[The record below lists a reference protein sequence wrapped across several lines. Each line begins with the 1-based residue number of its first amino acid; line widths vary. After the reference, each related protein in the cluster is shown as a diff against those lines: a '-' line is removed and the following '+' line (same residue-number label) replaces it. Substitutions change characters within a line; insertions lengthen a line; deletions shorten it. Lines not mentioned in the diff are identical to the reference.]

1 MSAMD
6 KCCDQ
11 CTHSLDKPCI
21 DYIPC
26 RTSGP
31 LCHSSEDCKTKIAA
45 IMDRITYGD
54 HGLRIN
60 VGMGTCGLASGAQE
74 VYDSLKAEIDKRGLN
89 ASIVSV
95 GCIGSC
101 YAEVLVE
108 IIAKDSPAVIYS
120 NVEPKKVAGI
130 LNSYM
135 DGDVTN
141 AFALRSRYGKFKGEE
156 KIPLINELDFF
167 KGQALD
173 ALQDCGIID
182 PESIEEYIVH
192 GGYLSLTRVLKEMTP
207 EKVIE
212 EITASKLRGRGG
224 AGFPTGIKLNI
235 CYQVKAD
242 KKFMICNADEGD
254 PGAFMNRLNAEGD
267 PHRIL
272 EGMIIAAYAI
282 GADEGYIFVRTEKP
296 IMAERFN
303 LAIKQAKRCGLLGKQ
318 ILGSNF
324 SFDVQVMLS
333 AGAFVCGEETA
344 LMAAI
349 EGKRAFPRSRPP
361 FPATKG
367 LWNMPTTINNVE
379 TLAHI
384 PTIIGKGAVEFAKV
398 GTERSKGTK
407 VFCLTGKVARTGAA
421 EVPIGT
427 TLRHMVFDIGGG
439 TSTGKKFKA
448 VQTGGPS
455 GGCLSEQFLD
465 VPVDYETLQAAGS
478 IMGSGG
484 IVVLD
489 ENTCIVDLARYFLT
503 FTTAESCGE
512 CTPCREGLKV
522 MLDILTRIT
531 EGKGEERDLDLLQSL
546 SKAITDSALCALG
559 RTAPNPVLTTM
570 KYFRDEYEA
579 HIREK
584 RCPAHVCASFI
595 KSYNIVPEICTAC
608 GLCIKECPEG
618 AIEYREVYDRKKKD
632 KVKKAVINAEK
643 CKKCG
648 QCFLVCP
655 FKAVEKEWQ

>member
-1 MSAMD
+1 MSIMD
-6 KCCDQ
+6 KCCNQ
-11 CTHSLDKPCI
+11 CIHSIDKPCP

-26 RTSGP
+26 RTLGP
-31 LCHSSEDCKTKIAA
+31 LCHSSEDCKAKIATM
-45 IMDRITYGD
+45 MDRITYGN
-54 HGLRIN
+54 HRLRIN
-60 VGMGTCGLASGAQE
+60 VGMSTCGLATGAQE
-74 VYDSLKAEIDKRGLN
+74 VYDALKAEIDKRGLN
-89 ASIVSV
+89 VELVDV
-95 GCIGSC
+95 GCMGSC

-108 IIAKDSPAVIYS
+108 IIRKDYPTVIYS
-120 NVEPKKVAGI
+120 NVNAKKVAGI
-130 LNSYM
+130 IDSYLN
-135 DGDVTN
+135 GDVTE
-141 AFALRSRYGKFKGEE
+141 AFALRSRAGKFKGEE
-156 KIPLINELDFF
+156 KIPLLNELDFF
-167 KGQALD
+167 KGQVLD
-173 ALQDCGIID
+173 AIQNCGIID
-182 PESIEEYIVH
+182 PESIDEYIIH
-192 GGYLSLTRVLKEMTP
+192 SGYLALTRALKEMTP
-207 EKVIE
+207 EEIIE

-224 AGFPTGIKLNI
+224 AGFPTGIKLKA

-242 KKFMICNADEGD
+242 KKYMICNADEGD

-272 EGMIIAAYAI
+272 EGLIIAAYAI
-282 GADEGYIFVRTEKP
+282 GANKGYIFVRTEKP
-296 IMAERFN
+296 LMARRFK
-303 LAIKQAKRCGLLGKQ
+303 LAVEDARRYGLLGKK

-349 EGKRAFPRSRPP
+349 EGKRAMPRPRPP

-367 LWNMPTTINNVE
+367 LWNLPTTINNVE

-384 PTIIGKGAVEFAKV
+384 PTIIAKGAGEFAKV

-407 VFCLTGKVARTGAA
+407 VYCLTGKVARTGAA

-427 TLRHMVFDIGGG
+427 TIRQLVFDIGGV

-465 VPVDYETLQAAGS
+465 LPLDYETLQAAGS

-489 ENTCIVDLARYFLT
+489 EDTCIVDIARYFLT
-503 FTTAESCGE
+503 FTTAESCGK
-512 CTPCREGLKV
+512 CTPCREGLKR

-531 EGKGEERDLDLLQSL
+531 EGKGEESDLNQLQSL
-546 SKAITDSALCALG
+546 CEATIKSSLCALG

-579 HIREK
+579 HIKEK
-584 RCPAHVCASFI
+584 RCPAHVCPSLI
-595 KSYNIVPEICTAC
+595 KSYQIVPELCTTC
-608 GLCIKECPEG
+608 GLCIKECPAE
-618 AIEYREVYDRKKKD
+618 AIAFREVYDSRKNATL
-632 KVKKAVINAEK
+632 KKADISKEK
-643 CKKCG
+643 CTRCG
-648 QCFLVCP
+648 HCFSVCP
-655 FKAVEKEWQ
+655 FTAIEKVW